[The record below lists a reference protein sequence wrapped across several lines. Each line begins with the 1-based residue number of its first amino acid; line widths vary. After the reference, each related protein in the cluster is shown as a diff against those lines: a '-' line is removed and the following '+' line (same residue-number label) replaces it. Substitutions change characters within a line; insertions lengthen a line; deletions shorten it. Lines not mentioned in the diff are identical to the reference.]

1 MRTLAMARRLPRKHE
16 GGIDVT
22 PTSMAVSVA
31 MKNAQ
36 NDDPAGALIVLVVT
50 LAVCLVIWWKER

>member
-1 MRTLAMARRLPRKHE
+1 M
-16 GGIDVT
+16 T

-36 NDDPAGALIVLVVT
+36 NDDPSGAVIVLVVT
-50 LAVCLVIWWKER
+50 LAVFLVLWWKEL